1 MILNFSKA
9 NANVFSKE
17 PATKLQLFL
26 FMTPG
31 WPIIVVECNR
41 ENNSICKLLKI
52 SPTEEIFF
60 GHLAPKEFNLPL

>member
-31 WPIIVVECNR
+31 WPIIVVVECNQ
-41 ENNSICKLLKI
+41 ETIAFANY
-52 SPTEEIFF
+52 
-60 GHLAPKEFNLPL
+60 